1 MFTSKDVQFRSV
13 FVINCI
19 DKRKMRVQSG
29 ELVLEEEREGVTK
42 TLTKMP
48 FQKILALFVVGNI
61 TITTP
66 LIDKCKRFNVALI
79 VVKPNLRP
87 VFYWSN
93 AAEANYLLRKKQY
106 QFDKDDISIAKI
118 LVENKIKNQLALLQ
132 KTRKTDLKT
141 QQAKQICQESISML
155 EEIDDYNQLMGMEG
169 WVAKHFFS
177 TYFQQYDWSRR
188 MPRVKPDF
196 INATLDIGYT
206 ILFNYI
212 ECFVR
217 MFGFDIY
224 VGVYHRLWFKRKSLI
239 CDLMEP
245 FRCIVENTL
254 RNALNRKQCKES
266 DFQVVKN
273 EYKLKIENNATYQRL
288 FFDALIVYKKEVFL
302 YVQKYYRAFM
312 KGNLSGY
319 PSFNI

>member
-132 KTRKTDLKT
+132 KTRKTDPKT

-224 VGVYHRLWFKRKSLI
+224 VGVYH
-239 CDLMEP
+239 
-245 FRCIVENTL
+245 
-254 RNALNRKQCKES
+254 
-266 DFQVVKN
+266 
-273 EYKLKIENNATYQRL
+273 
-288 FFDALIVYKKEVFL
+288 
-302 YVQKYYRAFM
+302 
-312 KGNLSGY
+312 
-319 PSFNI
+319 

>member
-93 AAEANYLLRKKQY
+93 AAEANYLLRKSNINLIKMI
-106 QFDKDDISIAKI
+106 FR
-118 LVENKIKNQLALLQ
+118 LRRFWWKIK
-132 KTRKTDLKT
+132 
-141 QQAKQICQESISML
+141 
-155 EEIDDYNQLMGMEG
+155 
-169 WVAKHFFS
+169 
-177 TYFQQYDWSRR
+177 
-188 MPRVKPDF
+188 
-196 INATLDIGYT
+196 
-206 ILFNYI
+206 
-212 ECFVR
+212 
-217 MFGFDIY
+217 
-224 VGVYHRLWFKRKSLI
+224 
-239 CDLMEP
+239 
-245 FRCIVENTL
+245 
-254 RNALNRKQCKES
+254 
-266 DFQVVKN
+266 
-273 EYKLKIENNATYQRL
+273 
-288 FFDALIVYKKEVFL
+288 
-302 YVQKYYRAFM
+302 
-312 KGNLSGY
+312 
-319 PSFNI
+319 